1 MEGFAVSAG
10 SIHVCGAKRAWND
23 FELDNKRQRFVYW
36 GQNDE
41 NCPIDHAL
49 VHRQAKAPTQ
59 TNNHTILQSLDNLPG
74 EGILLPIG
82 ALLAVGRLPRRDVQR
97 VAADD
102 ALLLRGLGPGA
113 LVLVLVLL
121 EPLLEAPVLLRRRRG
136 EHVRARAGRL
146 LDGLGAV
153 RLGHL
158 QRDVVPLRVGDDVA
172 VDQIHVERLG
182 LAVARRLLYHVDVAQ
197 LLRRDDEAG
206 HDLAQVLD
214 FGRGRVQLPGAFEGG
229 EHVEEQAPDEEEQVL
244 YTIAVFDP
252 GEWVVSGFGFSLH
265 SQPAHD
271 GANEPLLAPVLQEP
285 ADLVVQDQVLKDLHP
300 AVAVVVVGGVH
311 AHDVGVADVEV
322 HPRRVELV
330 HGRPHDGP
338 GVLRV
343 LGRGLAADAVLAV
356 AARDV
361 VVRGQGLQHAVAGG
375 RRRRVLG
382 LLVAALF
389 IVVFEGF
396 KGRLAL
402 ATVLKRLFAGRQAV
416 LYSFFE
422 VLGARHLRPAV
433 QQLVD
438 GALACGAEL
447 GCGGGVLGC
456 RRGFV

>member
-1 MEGFAVSAG
+1 MRNEEKE
-10 SIHVCGAKRAWND
+10 HVLHK
-23 FELDNKRQRFVYW
+23 
-36 GQNDE
+36 
-41 NCPIDHAL
+41 H
-49 VHRQAKAPTQ
+49 
-59 TNNHTILQSLDNLPG
+59 
-74 EGILLPIG
+74 
-82 ALLAVGRLPRRDVQR
+82 
-97 VAADD
+97 
-102 ALLLRGLGPGA
+102 GA
-113 LVLVLVLL
+113 LV
-121 EPLLEAPVLLRRRRG
+121 G
-136 EHVRARAGRL
+136 
-146 LDGLGAV
+146 
-153 RLGHL
+153 
-158 QRDVVPLRVGDDVA
+158 
-172 VDQIHVERLG
+172 
-182 LAVARRLLYHVDVAQ
+182 
-197 LLRRDDEAG
+197 
-206 HDLAQVLD
+206 
-214 FGRGRVQLPGAFEGG
+214 
-229 EHVEEQAPDEEEQVL
+229 
-244 YTIAVFDP
+244 
-252 GEWVVSGFGFSLH
+252 LH

-271 GANEPLLAPVLQEP
+271 GANEPLLAPVLPEP

-389 IVVFEGF
+389 TLAFLLVVVFEGF

-402 ATVLKRLFAGRQAV
+402 ADVLKRLFAVRQAV